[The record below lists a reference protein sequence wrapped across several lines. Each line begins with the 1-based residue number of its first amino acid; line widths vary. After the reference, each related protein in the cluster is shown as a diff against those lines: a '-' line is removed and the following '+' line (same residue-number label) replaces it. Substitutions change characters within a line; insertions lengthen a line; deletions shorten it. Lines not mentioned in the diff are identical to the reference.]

1 MENKFSLK
9 MYLEGYANVVKKAKS
24 LGPIDLDGR
33 KKEVE
38 AQIEKAESKIN
49 SMTGM
54 TSKEF
59 QQKSKPYMEVIK
71 NSEKEI
77 TKLDKEKDERAK
89 NSEREKQVKELDN
102 AKKNIIASAKEAAD
116 KAKGELYDKTN
127 EIKKPLN
134 DKNKEKAE
142 LVKQLKELENE
153 EKTNPKKVKDTKYKE
168 FLKSKI
174 KQVTKEIKDIE
185 PNIKK
190 ELKDLNPKKLS
201 SSINDELRRFLLNVG
216 KIDRNEPLIPMT
228 EDIAKQEKETSTSK
242 YKRTK
247 EVAYN
252 KDWDEAIK
260 ENEMIDAWDEAIKE
274 NEMIDA
280 WDEAIKE
287 NEMIDAWDE
296 AIKENEMIDAWDEA
310 IKENEMIDAWDE
322 AIKENEMIDAW
333 DEAIKENEMIDAC
346 DEAIKENKMIDAW
359 DEAIKE
365 NEMIDAWDAAIAEDK
380 KRTKMKSIMSSKG
393 YAGYEEKLPNDIEI
407 TLGRKGNIIFD
418 GKEYKIP
425 KKVLKDI
432 GELDA
437 GDIVKVIE
445 ATGMKI
451 ENAKALQEVLR
462 TKAIDYAVI
471 KGVCQAKNMTNSNR
485 TAILNNYFSECF
497 KASQFEK
504 VENVC
509 NIQYDLN
516 DLSRAG
522 GMDDFSKY
530 EFVQRAKKAERF
542 NIGKK
547 SGEFKPTFLAR
558 VMSKIFGDGDI
569 KQLAEKN
576 EVREIENATAVNMAY
591 DKDKEEA
598 KDFLRSLRF
607 DKTVDLGEKIG
618 ETTLDSDQI
627 HEVKRVY
634 VEENLRREEREGEE
648 ER

>member
-1 MENKFSLK
+1 MKNKFSLK

-33 KKEVE
+33 KKELE

-89 NSEREKQVKELDN
+89 NPEREKQVKELDN

-287 NEMIDAWDE
+287 NEMIDA
-296 AIKENEMIDAWDEA
+296 
-310 IKENEMIDAWDE
+310 
-322 AIKENEMIDAW
+322 
-333 DEAIKENEMIDAC
+333 C

-393 YAGYEEKLPNDIEI
+393 YADYEEKLPNDIEI

>member
-1 MENKFSLK
+1 M
-9 MYLEGYANVVKKAKS
+9 A
-24 LGPIDLDGR
+24 
-33 KKEVE
+33 
-38 AQIEKAESKIN
+38 
-49 SMTGM
+49 
-54 TSKEF
+54 
-59 QQKSKPYMEVIK
+59 
-71 NSEKEI
+71 
-77 TKLDKEKDERAK
+77 
-89 NSEREKQVKELDN
+89 
-102 AKKNIIASAKEAAD
+102 
-116 KAKGELYDKTN
+116 
-127 EIKKPLN
+127 
-134 DKNKEKAE
+134 
-142 LVKQLKELENE
+142 
-153 EKTNPKKVKDTKYKE
+153 
-168 FLKSKI
+168 
-174 KQVTKEIKDIE
+174 
-185 PNIKK
+185 
-190 ELKDLNPKKLS
+190 
-201 SSINDELRRFLLNVG
+201 
-216 KIDRNEPLIPMT
+216 
-228 EDIAKQEKETSTSK
+228 EDIAKQEKGNSTSK
-242 YKRTK
+242 DKRAK

-252 KDWDEAIK
+252 K
-260 ENEMIDAWDEAIKE
+260 AWDEAIKE

-296 AIKENEMIDAWDEA
+296 AIKENEMVDAWDA
-310 IKENEMIDAWDE
+310 
-322 AIKENEMIDAW
+322 
-333 DEAIKENEMIDAC
+333 
-346 DEAIKENKMIDAW
+346 AIKENKMIEDWDA
-359 DEAIKE
+359 AIKE

-393 YAGYEEKLPNDIEI
+393 YADYEEKLPNDIEI

-451 ENAKALQEVLR
+451 ENAKALQEVLK
-462 TKAIDYAVI
+462 TKAIDYALI

-530 EFVQRAKKAERF
+530 EFVQRDKKAERF

-547 SGEFKPTFLAR
+547 NGEFKPTFLAR

>member
-33 KKEVE
+33 KREVE
-38 AQIEKAESKIN
+38 AQKEKAESKIN

-153 EKTNPKKVKDTKYKE
+153 E
-168 FLKSKI
+168 
-174 KQVTKEIKDIE
+174 IKDIE

-216 KIDRNEPLIPMT
+216 KFDRNEPLIPMT

-287 NEMIDAWDE
+287 NEMIDAWD
-296 AIKENEMIDAWDEA
+296 
-310 IKENEMIDAWDE
+310 
-322 AIKENEMIDAW
+322 
-333 DEAIKENEMIDAC
+333 
-346 DEAIKENKMIDAW
+346 
-359 DEAIKE
+359 
-365 NEMIDAWDAAIAEDK
+365 AAIAEDK

-393 YAGYEEKLPNDIEI
+393 YADYEEKLPNDIEI

-451 ENAKALQEVLR
+451 ENTKALQEVLK

-504 VENVC
+504 AENVC

-618 ETTLDSDQI
+618 ETTLDCDQI

>member
-280 WDEAIKE
+280 WD
-287 NEMIDAWDE
+287 
-296 AIKENEMIDAWDEA
+296 
-310 IKENEMIDAWDE
+310 
-322 AIKENEMIDAW
+322 
-333 DEAIKENEMIDAC
+333 
-346 DEAIKENKMIDAW
+346 
-359 DEAIKE
+359 
-365 NEMIDAWDAAIAEDK
+365 AAIAEDK

-393 YAGYEEKLPNDIEI
+393 YADYEEKLPNDIEI

-451 ENAKALQEVLR
+451 ENKKALQEVLK

-504 VENVC
+504 AENVC

-618 ETTLDSDQI
+618 ETTLDCDQI

>member
-33 KKEVE
+33 KKELE

-89 NSEREKQVKELDN
+89 NPEREKQVKELDN

-174 KQVTKEIKDIE
+174 KQVTKEIKNIE

-190 ELKDLNPKKLS
+190 ELEDLNPKGVS

-216 KIDRNEPLIPMT
+216 KIDRNEPLIPMA

-242 YKRTK
+242 DKRAK
-247 EVAYN
+247 EGAYN
-252 KDWDEAIK
+252 K
-260 ENEMIDAWDEAIKE
+260 AWDEAIKE

-287 NEMIDAWDE
+287 NEMIDAWD
-296 AIKENEMIDAWDEA
+296 A
-310 IKENEMIDAWDE
+310 
-322 AIKENEMIDAW
+322 
-333 DEAIKENEMIDAC
+333 
-346 DEAIKENKMIDAW
+346 AIKENKMIDDW
-359 DEAIKE
+359 DAAIKE

-393 YAGYEEKLPNDIEI
+393 YADYEEKLPNDIEI

-451 ENAKALQEVLR
+451 ENAKALQEVLK

-542 NIGKK
+542 NMGKK

-558 VMSKIFGDGDI
+558 VMSKLFGDGDI

-607 DKTVDLGEKIG
+607 DKTVDLGEKLG

>member
-185 PNIKK
+185 LNIKK

-280 WDEAIKE
+280 WD
-287 NEMIDAWDE
+287 
-296 AIKENEMIDAWDEA
+296 
-310 IKENEMIDAWDE
+310 
-322 AIKENEMIDAW
+322 
-333 DEAIKENEMIDAC
+333 
-346 DEAIKENKMIDAW
+346 
-359 DEAIKE
+359 
-365 NEMIDAWDAAIAEDK
+365 AAIAEDK

-393 YAGYEEKLPNDIEI
+393 YADYEEKLPNDIEI

-451 ENAKALQEVLR
+451 ENTKALQEVLK

-504 VENVC
+504 AENVC

-618 ETTLDSDQI
+618 ETTLDCDQI

>member
-33 KKEVE
+33 KKELE

-89 NSEREKQVKELDN
+89 NPEREKQVKELDN

-142 LVKQLKELENE
+142 LVKKLKELENE

-185 PNIKK
+185 PNVKK
-190 ELKDLNPKKLS
+190 ELEDLNPKELS

-216 KIDRNEPLIPMT
+216 KIDRNEPLIPMA
-228 EDIAKQEKETSTSK
+228 EDIAKQEKGNSTSK
-242 YKRTK
+242 DKRAK

-252 KDWDEAIK
+252 K
-260 ENEMIDAWDEAIKE
+260 AWDEAIKE

-296 AIKENEMIDAWDEA
+296 AIKENEMVDAWDA
-310 IKENEMIDAWDE
+310 
-322 AIKENEMIDAW
+322 
-333 DEAIKENEMIDAC
+333 
-346 DEAIKENKMIDAW
+346 AIKENKMIEDWDA
-359 DEAIKE
+359 AIKE

-393 YAGYEEKLPNDIEI
+393 YADYEEKLPNDIEI

-451 ENAKALQEVLR
+451 ENAKALQEVLK

-547 SGEFKPTFLAR
+547 NGEFKPTFLAR

>member
-1 MENKFSLK
+1 MKNKFSLK

-33 KKEVE
+33 KKELE

-89 NSEREKQVKELDN
+89 KPEREKQVKELDN

-216 KIDRNEPLIPMT
+216 KIDRNEPLIPMA
-228 EDIAKQEKETSTSK
+228 EDITKQEKETSKSK
-242 YKRTK
+242 DKRAK
-247 EVAYN
+247 EFEYN
-252 KDWDEAIK
+252 K
-260 ENEMIDAWDEAIKE
+260 AWDEAIKE

-296 AIKENEMIDAWDEA
+296 AIKENEMIDAL
-310 IKENEMIDAWDE
+310 
-322 AIKENEMIDAW
+322 
-333 DEAIKENEMIDAC
+333 

-365 NEMIDAWDAAIAEDK
+365 NEMINAWDAAIAEDK

-393 YAGYEEKLPNDIEI
+393 YADYEEKLPNDIEI
-407 TLGRKGNIIFD
+407 TLGRKGNIVFD

-451 ENAKALQEVLR
+451 ENAKALQEVLK

-618 ETTLDSDQI
+618 ETTLDCDQI
-627 HEVKRVY
+627 HDVKRIY

>member
-185 PNIKK
+185 LNIKK

-296 AIKENEMIDAWDEA
+296 AIKEN
-310 IKENEMIDAWDE
+310 
-322 AIKENEMIDAW
+322 
-333 DEAIKENEMIDAC
+333 
-346 DEAIKENKMIDAW
+346 KMIDAW

-393 YAGYEEKLPNDIEI
+393 YADYEEKLPNDIEI

-451 ENAKALQEVLR
+451 ENTKALQEVLK

-504 VENVC
+504 AENVC

-618 ETTLDSDQI
+618 ETTLDCDQI